1 MSFQGMTGQQPMNI
15 EIDAHQTRDT
25 SWPTRFRQGFSEDK
39 LRATLR
45 NLHVFA
51 MYQGSQPDETT
62 ILFWQTGVWNYILRV
77 QDPPSFK
84 QDVC

>member
-51 MYQGSQPDETT
+51 MYQGS
-62 ILFWQTGVWNYILRV
+62 
-77 QDPPSFK
+77 
-84 QDVC
+84 